1 MRINLIIAVVLSG
14 LMLFSCSEQTEK
26 EKAEE
31 EAKIKIVTTTGIIG
45 DCIKNLVGNDAEVSS
60 LMGPGVDPHLYKAV
74 QGDLKLME
82 DADIIIYNG
91 LHLEGK
97 MADVLEKL
105 SRIKPVFAVGN
116 GLKES
121 SLRSPE
127 GYDAHDPHIWFN
139 VKLWK
144 QGLDYVSNEIA
155 KTKPE
160 LAKTIENRKEDYF
173 AKLDSLD
180 AFARDS
186 LATIPEEQ
194 RVLVT
199 AHDAF
204 GYFGDAYK
212 IQVHGLQGLSTVS
225 QAGIKD
231 VTNLTELLMSR
242 NIKAIFVESSIPKKQ
257 MEVILLNCRS
267 MGHDLSIGGVLYSDA
282 MGTENSDA
290 DTYVKMV
297 KHNVT
302 TIQNALK

>member
-1 MRINLIIAVVLSG
+1 MRINALFAFVLLS
-14 LMLFSCSEQTEK
+14 LTLFSCSEQTEK
-26 EKAEE
+26 TEE
-31 EAKIKIVTTTGIIG
+31 EEKIKIVTTTGIIG
-45 DCIKNLVGNDAEVSS
+45 DCIKNLVGKEVQVKS

-82 DADIIIYNG
+82 EANIIIYNG

-97 MADVLEKL
+97 MAEVLEKL
-105 SRIKPVFAVGN
+105 SKIKPVFAVGN
-116 GLKES
+116 GIKAS

-139 VKLWK
+139 VDIWK
-144 QGLDYVSNEIA
+144 QGLDYVSKEIA

-160 LAKTIENRKEDYF
+160 LSEVIKLKKERYF
-173 AKLDSLD
+173 AQLDSLNS
-180 AFARDS
+180 FAKDS
-186 LATIPEEQ
+186 IATIPKEQ

-204 GYFGDAYK
+204 GYFGAAYD
-212 IQVHGLQGLSTVS
+212 IEVHGLQGLSTVS

-231 VTNLTELLMSR
+231 VTNLTELLMNR

-257 MEVILLNCRS
+257 IEVILQNCRS
-267 MGHDLSIGGVLYSDA
+267 MGHDLDIGGVLYSDA
-282 MGTENSDA
+282 MGTKDSGA

-302 TIQNALK
+302 TIQKALK